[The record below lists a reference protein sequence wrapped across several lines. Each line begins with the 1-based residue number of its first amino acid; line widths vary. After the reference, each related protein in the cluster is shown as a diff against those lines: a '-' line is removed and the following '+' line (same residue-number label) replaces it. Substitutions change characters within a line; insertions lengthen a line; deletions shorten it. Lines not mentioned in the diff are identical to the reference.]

1 MTPSDE
7 YKRQKL
13 GSAVAT
19 LLRYLKETTAE
30 NDRLKAERQNCPPA
44 SESEYVR
51 RLEADVARLE
61 ADVARL
67 EAHPDYVET
76 RNKVAAAREAQ
87 MKKLRALVADLRQ
100 RSVEEGIHHF
110 VKRIDQE
117 VDLADV
123 FGHGPSAPGWKEP
136 QR

>member
-1 MTPSDE
+1 M
-7 YKRQKL
+7 
-13 GSAVAT
+13 
-19 LLRYLKETTAE
+19 ETTEMTSSDHHTAVKFIINLAE
-30 NDRLKAERQNCPPA
+30 EELQFVPVGTGAEVALRHIARRAKELAADIERDANERKNCPPV

-61 ADVARL
+61 T
-67 EAHPDYVET
+67 HPDYIET

-110 VKRIDQE
+110 VKLIDEGQP
-117 VDLADV
+117 D
-123 FGHGPSAPGWKEP
+123 GH
-136 QR
+136 